1 MSVEAGLAKHEG
13 WSPVRA
19 VRDPSNLLGFALASV
34 FAVAGGWT
42 LPEFCWSIWLAGLSL
57 AWIRT
62 VSGAAEIVLTH
73 RSRRAEYD
81 RHLAVVRSMP
91 AAAYAAALVL
101 LVGSLALIVL
111 YAYGFAFGLYGL
123 LLSFFAEMEPLELF
137 GRNGF
142 INADFS
148 TSVTYLTVAFWPMA
162 VGTLVANWTV
172 LFGGDPWKR
181 MLVPAEATVLRTHLL
196 VVLMPFI
203 ALLAWALVGDAYHSV
218 TIVLLMALFYLV

>member
-1 MSVEAGLAKHEG
+1 
-13 WSPVRA
+13 
-19 VRDPSNLLGFALASV
+19 
-34 FAVAGGWT
+34 
-42 LPEFCWSIWLAGLSL
+42 
-57 AWIRT
+57 
-62 VSGAAEIVLTH
+62 
-73 RSRRAEYD
+73 
-81 RHLAVVRSMP
+81 
-91 AAAYAAALVL
+91 
-101 LVGSLALIVL
+101 
-111 YAYGFAFGLYGL
+111 
-123 LLSFFAEMEPLELF
+123 LF

-162 VGTLVANWTV
+162 VGTLVANWTALV
-172 LFGGDPWKR
+172 GGNPWKR